1 MAIRSG
7 DGALNGTP
15 DFRSKTQAVGTTLM
29 PFLSILTISLS
40 ILSGGETS
48 SDPSTAGAVIG
59 GNNEIPRMRP
69 IRVFEDVKLKRP
81 VQILS
86 RPDQPENLYV
96 LEQPGRI
103 LVLDRT
109 RPDMTDP
116 EVFLDIRPGVRMKNN
131 EEGLLA
137 MTFSPEVEEDGHFY
151 LYYSASSP
159 RRSVL
164 SRFTVGDDGEAD
176 PGSEKVLLEIKQP
189 WGNHNGGDVAFG
201 PDGMLYLSIG
211 DGGAANDP
219 MNHAQNL
226 ETLLG
231 TVIRID
237 PSRSEGDRPYGIP
250 EDNPFVGREDARP
263 EIWAYGLR
271 NIWRM
276 SFDEET
282 GRLWGGDVGQNKYEE
297 VDVIESG
304 GNYGWRIREG
314 KHPFRADESA
324 PEGVEL
330 IDPIVEYPRGDGISI
345 TGGHVYRGTARPAA
359 VGTYLYGDYR
369 SGRIWGIREND
380 GSLSK
385 GPVQVARLRNSLI
398 SSFGKDADGEI
409 WICTFEGD
417 EYPGHGAIWRFT
429 GPLKP
434 ARKAETKPAGTT
446 DG

>member
-1 MAIRSG
+1 M
-7 DGALNGTP
+7 
-15 DFRSKTQAVGTTLM
+15 
-29 PFLSILTISLS
+29 SLS
-40 ILSGGETS
+40 PILAIALSLLGANANPGHPS
-48 SDPSTAGAVIG
+48 SFDVVIEES
-59 GNNEIPRMRP
+59 NEIPRMRP

-81 VQILS
+81 VQIVS
-86 RPDQPENLYV
+86 RPDQPERLYV
-96 LEQPGRI
+96 VEQPGRI
-103 LVLDRT
+103 LILDRT
-109 RPDMTDP
+109 RPDMKDP
-116 EVFLDIRPGVRMKNN
+116 EVFLDIRPEVRMKNN

-137 MTFSPEVEEDGHFY
+137 MTFSPDVAEDDDFY

-164 SRFTVGDDGEAD
+164 SRFSIDEEGRAD
-176 PGSEKVLLEIKQP
+176 ADSEKVLLEIKQP

-219 MNHAQNL
+219 MNHGQNL

-237 PSRSEGDRPYGIP
+237 PSRTDGDQPYAVP
-250 EDNPFVGREDARP
+250 ADNPFVGREDARP

-276 SFDEET
+276 SFDPET
-282 GRLWGGDVGQNKYEE
+282 GKLWGGDVGQNKYEE

-314 KHPFRADESA
+314 LHPFRSDESA
-324 PEGVEL
+324 PEGVKL

-345 TGGHVYRGTARPAA
+345 TGGHVYRGKARPPA

-369 SGRIWGIREND
+369 SGRIWGIREED
-380 GSLSK
+380 GKLSK
-385 GPVQVARLRNSLI
+385 GPVQVARMRNSLI
-398 SSFGKDADGEI
+398 SSFGVDADGEI

-417 EYPGHGAIWRFT
+417 EIPGHGAIWRFT
-429 GPLKP
+429 GPMKP
-434 ARKAETKPAGTT
+434 ATPAKKSKAETSGKTNG
-446 DG
+446 